1 MRQLFT
7 ILLLFCLL
15 TNQSVCGQTDKDIII
30 GAYDSIQSEILKEDI
45 DKAIENYKKALA
57 INDNQETRDKLEKL
71 KKE

>member
-15 TNQSVCGQTDKDIII
+15 TNLSVCGQTDKDIII